1 MNATHNDVELIT
13 RLSNIS
19 LYIIRHGL
27 LIMIILDLV
36 GNVMTVFIFR
46 QPKLRANPCS
56 FYLISTAYANL
67 LWILTSPFVRML
79 STFGLDLSERIN
91 VLCKMRRSLAYA
103 LSSLSMISVALATV
117 DRFLVSSTHVGYRQ
131 LSSLRSAYRLVA
143 INTIICCL
151 IFFGMFFCLNVTGTS
166 LLEVCTYTTTRA
178 CGLYNDI
185 ARLVTLA
192 LIPCLLILIFG
203 FGTIRNI
210 KKSRRNINC
219 EKRIHQSIRRTDRHL
234 VQMIIGQSLLLLIS
248 YIPNIILCFYLV
260 FTLNIDKS
268 QLRSKIETLFDDATF
283 FFTTFQS
290 SFSFYIYATS
300 GGQLFRQTLRAFLRS
315 IISKFYRSTRNIN
328 MENIVE
334 LQRLRNHISS

>member
-19 LYIIRHGL
+19 LYIMRHGL

-151 IFFGMFFCLNVTGTS
+151 IFF
-166 LLEVCTYTTTRA
+166 
-178 CGLYNDI
+178 
-185 ARLVTLA
+185 
-192 LIPCLLILIFG
+192 
-203 FGTIRNI
+203 
-210 KKSRRNINC
+210 
-219 EKRIHQSIRRTDRHL
+219 
-234 VQMIIGQSLLLLIS
+234 
-248 YIPNIILCFYLV
+248 V